1 MITTV
6 RKHLK
11 HYYSANIQEITTPLY
26 DMSLYFINIYLP
38 IGLKFCVAVRPDL
51 GQVFSYFGWG
61 MAPGMAKFWA
71 STGAM
76 WRDMLLAEA
85 FV

>member
-51 GQVFSYFGWG
+51 GQVFSYFG
-61 MAPGMAKFWA
+61 AIAEFWA
-71 STGAM
+71 STGRHMAGY
-76 WRDMLLAEA
+76 ASC
-85 FV
+85 